1 MPRSLTNS
9 QIDQLGSRLRR
20 GDPVTEEDFV
30 RLQDLRSEYDAPM
43 GEVER
48 ILRDELSL
56 KATSRLKTTNTI
68 IDKLARQTTRLSKMQ
83 DIAGLRIVSDMTL
96 AVQDELVKALQIRFP
111 NAEVIDR
118 RLRPSHGYRAV
129 HVVPDVDGFPVEIQV
144 RTSTQ
149 DAWAQGF
156 EKLSDQIGRGIR
168 YGQPP
173 DDPEAMHGQLSRVEV
188 VRVWMVLSRNSAAWE
203 ETSNDLAV
211 AELRLKTRRPDRQ
224 LPAELAGRLEQLQNQ
239 LAEILAETQALVG
252 RMSGREPGDGER

>member
-1 MPRSLTNS
+1 MPRSVTNS
-9 QIDQLGSRLRR
+9 QIDQLGTRLRR
-20 GDPVTEEDFV
+20 GDPVTEDDFV

-48 ILRDELSL
+48 ILRDELGL

-96 AVQDELVKALQIRFP
+96 TGQDELVKALQERFP
-111 NAEVIDR
+111 NAEVVDR
-118 RLRPSHGYRAV
+118 RLHPSHGYRAV
-129 HVVPDVDGFPVEIQV
+129 HVIPEVDGFPVEIQV

-173 DDPEAMHGQLSRVEV
+173 DDPDAMYGQLARTEV
-188 VRVWMVLSRNSAAWE
+188 VRVWIDLSRHSAAWE
-203 ETSNDLAV
+203 ATFADLAI
-211 AELRLKTRRPDRQ
+211 AEARLQALEPDKR
-224 LPAELAGRLEQLQNQ
+224 LPAELAARLETLRNE
-239 LAEILAETQALVG
+239 LAEILGETQALVE
-252 RMSGREPGDGER
+252 RMSGRQPRNGEG